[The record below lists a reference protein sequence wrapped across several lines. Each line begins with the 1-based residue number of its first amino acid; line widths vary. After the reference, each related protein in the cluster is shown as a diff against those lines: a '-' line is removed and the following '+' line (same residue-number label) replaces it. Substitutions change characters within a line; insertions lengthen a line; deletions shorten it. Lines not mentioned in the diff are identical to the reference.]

1 MPRTAVQ
8 RVVLVG
14 CGRQATRAHLP
25 VLDRLRDRVR
35 LVAVVDLADRME
47 AARKRCAA
55 FGLDARTEFLAA
67 SPEAGDVGSLARRP
81 ALPTCEGMIVS
92 SPPLTHKPY
101 IDAALSA
108 GDVAILVDKPLTV
121 RANARSSIGEA
132 RAIVEEFDEINRR
145 SRGRLVMVG
154 TQRRYHPLYRR
165 IGRHLHVVHARTG
178 QGVTFVQSLTNDG
191 LWNDSAAYLA
201 GGFYDPAATGGGKLI
216 NTGYHLLDTVPWL
229 LRHCQPSG
237 RGPSDVA
244 RIRCADV
251 FAQFFG
257 PEDAVGL
264 LPNGG
269 PRAPGEPGRLP
280 MNEINACLQVAFRDQ
295 EESTVCL
302 WQLGALH
309 EGISARR
316 SPAARVDE
324 EDPAGAGRTKQ
335 DVLTVYQGPVAAVW
349 MRRIA
354 KLLPNEGAQLGESG
368 HAELLC
374 AQNSHLTGADGSLE
388 QVVGA
393 YVDTDNAPTEEF
405 LAALLGRSSR
415 EDVVSPVADQ
425 AIAVRLLAAAYESA
439 VTQSSVRVQF
449 DGLEWGLPP
458 GTSTYLG

>member
-1 MPRTAVQ
+1 M
-8 RVVLVG
+8 
-14 CGRQATRAHLP
+14 
-25 VLDRLRDRVR
+25 
-35 LVAVVDLADRME
+35 VDLFDQEE

-55 FGLDARTEFLAA
+55 FGLDTQVEFLAMRPQSDDA
-67 SPEAGDVGSLARRP
+67 GSPTPSRAF
-81 ALPTCEGMIVS
+81 ALPQCDGMIVS

-121 RANARSSIGEA
+121 RANARSSVSQA
-132 RAIVEEFDEINRR
+132 RAIVREFDEISRR

-154 TQRRYHPLYRR
+154 TQRRYHSLYRR
-165 IGRHLHVVHARTG
+165 IGRHLHNVHAKTG
-178 QGVTFVQSLTNDG
+178 HGVTFVQSLTNDG
-191 LWNDSAAYLA
+191 LWSDRDAYSP

-229 LRHCQPSG
+229 LRHCQEASP
-237 RGPSDVA
+237 RPSDVA

-264 LPNGG
+264 VSNGG
-269 PRAPGEPGRLP
+269 PRPRGGPGKFP
-280 MNEINACLQVAFRDQ
+280 MNEINACLQVAFRD
-295 EESTVCL
+295 EEDRTVCL

-316 SPAARVDE
+316 SPATRVDQ

-335 DVLTVYQGPVAAVW
+335 DVLTLYQGPVAAVW

-354 KLLPNEGAQLGESG
+354 KLLPGEGARLGESG

-374 AQNSHLTGADGSLE
+374 AQNAHMTGADGALE
-388 QVVGA
+388 QVVGP
-393 YVDTDNAPTEEF
+393 YVDTDTAPTEEF
-405 LAALLGRSSR
+405 LAALLGLTSR
-415 EDVVSPVADQ
+415 DEVASPVADQ
-425 AIAVRLLAAAYESA
+425 AIAVRILAAAYESA
-439 VTQSSVRVQF
+439 VTQSAVRVHF
-449 DGLEWGLPP
+449 DGLEWALPP
-458 GTSTYLG
+458 GASTYLEVAPTQ